1 MGPRGACVDI
11 RGPLSQIIIAIFR
24 RLHYVWDGRR
34 YGGAAT
40 QTLLFIMTITA
51 LPTRL
56 FRCRLDELGPLSDMV
71 QAMFSTNEADF
82 GKASPDYAD
91 PDFLGGWNKAKKA
104 FDKVVP
110 TGVHQALGKEST
122 QTVAAVAKNLR
133 DPLNWLNIRLNK
145 AAQKKALTV
154 AVDDFGLGQVRNEIS
169 THDLEGLDGALN
181 HLLQLV
187 QEPQNLAALT
197 AQGHAPA
204 DTKALA
210 DARQQLNGFNTAR
223 NQHQN
228 AGLELTE
235 ENLVAGNALWHYLSD
250 VLGTGNLMYKETQ
263 PKKARTFTL
272 ATLKK
277 RIRKENGGN
286 GDVQPM
292 PGVA

>member
-1 MGPRGACVDI
+1 
-11 RGPLSQIIIAIFR
+11 
-24 RLHYVWDGRR
+24 
-34 YGGAAT
+34 
-40 QTLLFIMTITA
+40 MTITA

-187 QEPQNLAALT
+187 QDPQNLAALT
-197 AQGHAPA
+197 AQGHAPT